1 MKRCNAW
8 FPDNESMFKEAPC
21 GSCICISLS
30 PSQVFTLVP
39 IITHPISSHYVA
51 LVQQVYSVKRLIIM
65 KAKTKCTRIAGKSYV
80 SMDEFTIR
88 G

>member
-1 MKRCNAW
+1 MYM
-8 FPDNESMFKEAPC
+8 S
-21 GSCICISLS
+21 SLS
-30 PSQVFTLVP
+30 PSQVFILVP
-39 IITHPISSHYVA
+39 IIIHPIPSPYVA
-51 LVQQVYSVKRLIIM
+51 LVQYMYSVKRLIIM